1 MSRTVDG
8 DTGLYDSN
16 YGSLAM
22 DLLKRQN
29 FSSGAPFEDKAGYS
43 RAVRV
48 GNLVFVGG
56 TTTTNAKGEV
66 EGVGD
71 AYLQTKIIL
80 QKIEAVLKRAG
91 ARISDVVRVRFYVTD
106 ITRGQEYIKAY
117 SEWFKEIRPVI
128 TMAEVKALARPDH
141 LVEIEAD
148 AVVGS
153 YRTSRLT

>member
-1 MSRTVDG
+1 
-8 DTGLYDSN
+8 
-16 YGSLAM
+16 M

-29 FSSGAPFEDKAGYS
+29 FSSGAPFEEKAGYS

-48 GNLVFVGG
+48 GNMVFVGG

-71 AYLQTKIIL
+71 AYLQTKLIL

-91 ARISDVVRVRFYVTD
+91 SRISDVVRVRFYVTD

-148 AVVGS
+148 AVG
-153 YRTSRLT
+153 

>member
-1 MSRTVDG
+1 ME
-8 DTGLYDSN
+8 
-16 YGSLAM
+16 
-22 DLLKRQN
+22 LLKRQN

-43 RAVRV
+43 RAVKV
-48 GNLVFVGG
+48 GNMVFVGG

-80 QKIEAVLKRAG
+80 QKIETVLKQAG

-106 ITRGQEYIKAY
+106 ISRGQEYLKAY

>member
-1 MSRTVDG
+1 
-8 DTGLYDSN
+8 
-16 YGSLAM
+16 M

-43 RAVRV
+43 RAVKV
-48 GNLVFVGG
+48 GNMVFVGG

-66 EGVGD
+66 EGAGD

-80 QKIEAVLKRAG
+80 EKIEAVLKQAG

-106 ITRGQEYIKAY
+106 ISRGQEYLKAY

-128 TMAEVKALARPDH
+128 TMAEVKALARADH
-141 LVEIEAD
+141 LVEIEVD

>member
-1 MSRTVDG
+1 
-8 DTGLYDSN
+8 
-16 YGSLAM
+16 M

-29 FSSGAPFEDKAGYS
+29 FSSGAPFEEKAGYS

-48 GNLVFVGG
+48 GNMVFVGG

-71 AYLQTKIIL
+71 AYLQTKLIL

-91 ARISDVVRVRFYVTD
+91 SRISDVVRVRFYVTD
-106 ITRGQEYIKAY
+106 INRGQEYIKAY
-117 SEWFKEIRPVI
+117 SEWFKEVRPVI

-153 YRTSRLT
+153 YRISRLT

>member
-1 MSRTVDG
+1 
-8 DTGLYDSN
+8 
-16 YGSLAM
+16 M

-43 RAVRV
+43 RAVKV
-48 GNLVFVGG
+48 GNMVFVGG
-56 TTTTNAKGEV
+56 TTTTNDKGEV

-91 ARISDVVRVRFYVTD
+91 ARMSDVVRVRFYVTD
-106 ITRGQEYIKAY
+106 ISRGQEYLKAY

-128 TMAEVKALARPDH
+128 TMAEVSALARADH

>member
-1 MSRTVDG
+1 
-8 DTGLYDSN
+8 
-16 YGSLAM
+16 M

-48 GNLVFVGG
+48 GNMVFIGG
-56 TTTTNAKGEV
+56 TTTTNSKGEV

-80 QKIEAVLKRAG
+80 QKIEAALKQAG

-106 ITRGQEYIKAY
+106 ISKGQEYLRAY

>member
-1 MSRTVDG
+1 
-8 DTGLYDSN
+8 
-16 YGSLAM
+16 M

-29 FSSGAPFEDKAGYS
+29 FASGAPFEEKAGYS
-43 RAVRV
+43 RAVKV
-48 GNLVFVGG
+48 GNMVFVGG

-91 ARISDVVRVRFYVTD
+91 ARVSDVVRVRLYVTD
-106 ITRGQEYIKAY
+106 ISRGQEYMRAY

-153 YRTSRLT
+153 YKTSRLT

>member
-1 MSRTVDG
+1 
-8 DTGLYDSN
+8 
-16 YGSLAM
+16 M

-29 FSSGAPFEDKAGYS
+29 FSSGAPFEEKAGYS
-43 RAVRV
+43 RAVKV
-48 GNLVFVGG
+48 GNMVLIGG

-80 QKIEAVLKRAG
+80 QKIEAVLKKAG
-91 ARISDVVRVRFYVTD
+91 AKISDVVRVRFYVTD
-106 ITRGQEYIKAY
+106 ISRGQEYIRAY

-141 LVEIEAD
+141 LVEIEAE
-148 AVVGS
+148 AIIGS
-153 YRTSRLT
+153 YRVHKA

>member
-1 MSRTVDG
+1 
-8 DTGLYDSN
+8 
-16 YGSLAM
+16 M

-43 RAVRV
+43 RAVKV
-48 GNLVFVGG
+48 GNMVFVGG
-56 TTTTNAKGEV
+56 TTTTNDKGEV

-91 ARISDVVRVRFYVTD
+91 ARMSDVVRVRFYVTD
-106 ITRGQEYIKAY
+106 IGRGQEYLKAY

-128 TMAEVKALARPDH
+128 TMAEVSALARADH